1 LLNEAN
7 KTLQKLISYPK
18 PLKTNLMSTY
28 SLNQLLSSSTTNVS
42 NTVNTPRNY
51 VQTNDSYE
59 RNEEA
64 SFAGIFCLIVPV
76 VFTYFCIAD
85 NVFFDAFNIYLN
97 IMITGGLIFRVIA
110 FNWVGN
116 IAEEQNRSAKG
127 WQMLT
132 MLFPSITLITLGY
145 TQRLAPAKTV
155 VSQQTTVHT
164 EYETIEHVEVEE
176 QLLRKA
182 S

>member
-1 LLNEAN
+1 MLR
-7 KTLQKLISYPK
+7 
-18 PLKTNLMSTY
+18 
-28 SLNQLLSSSTTNVS
+28 SSVS
-42 NTVNTPRNY
+42 NETNTVAVPRNY
-51 VQTNDSYE
+51 AQANNYYQRND
-59 RNEEA
+59 EA
-64 SFAGIFCLIVPV
+64 SFAGIFCLVVPV
-76 VFTYFCIAD
+76 IFTYFCIAD

-97 IMITGGLIFRVIA
+97 IMITGGLVFRVIA
-110 FNWVGN
+110 VNWVGN
-116 IAEEQNRSAKG
+116 IAQEQNRSAKG
-127 WQMLT
+127 WQTLT
-132 MLFPSITLITLGY
+132 MIFPSISLITLGF

>member
-1 LLNEAN
+1 
-7 KTLQKLISYPK
+7 
-18 PLKTNLMSTY
+18 MSTL
-28 SLNQLLSSSTTNVS
+28 SLNQLLSSSVTNVS
-42 NTVNTPRNY
+42 NSVTSPRNY
-51 VQTNDSYE
+51 AQTNSYYQ

-64 SFAGIFCLIVPV
+64 SFAGIFCLVVPV
-76 VFTYFCIAD
+76 IFTYFCIAD
-85 NVFFDAFNIYLN
+85 HVFFDAFNIYLN

-116 IAEEQNRSAKG
+116 IAQEQNRSAKG
-127 WQMLT
+127 WQILT
-132 MLFPSITLITLGY
+132 MIFPSISLITLGY

-155 VSQQTTVHT
+155 VNQQTTTHA
-164 EYETIEHVEVEE
+164 EYENVEHEVIEE

>member
-1 LLNEAN
+1 
-7 KTLQKLISYPK
+7 
-18 PLKTNLMSTY
+18 MSTY
-28 SLNQLLSSSTTNVS
+28 SLNQMFSSSTTNVS
-42 NTVNTPRNY
+42 NSVNHSRNY
-51 VQTNDSYE
+51 VQTNNSYE

-64 SFAGIFCLIVPV
+64 SFAGIFCLVVPV
-76 VFTYFCIAD
+76 IFTYFCIAD
-85 NVFFDAFNIYLN
+85 HIFFDAFNIYLN

-127 WQMLT
+127 WQVLT
-132 MLFPSITLITLGY
+132 IIFPSISLITLGY

-155 VSQQTTVHT
+155 VSEQTTEHT
-164 EYETIEHVEVEE
+164 EYEKVEHEEVEE

>member
-1 LLNEAN
+1 
-7 KTLQKLISYPK
+7 
-18 PLKTNLMSTY
+18 MSTY
-28 SLNQLLSSSTTNVS
+28 SLNQLLNSSVTNVS
-42 NTVNTPRNY
+42 NTVTAPRNY
-51 VQTNDSYE
+51 AQTNNYYQ

-64 SFAGIFCLIVPV
+64 SFAGIFCLVVPV
-76 VFTYFCIAD
+76 IFTYFCIAD

-164 EYETIEHVEVEE
+164 EFETVEHVEVEE

>member
-1 LLNEAN
+1 
-7 KTLQKLISYPK
+7 
-18 PLKTNLMSTY
+18 MSTY
-28 SLNQLLSSSTTNVS
+28 SLNQLLNSSVTNVS
-42 NTVNTPRNY
+42 NTVTTPRNY
-51 VQTNDSYE
+51 AQTNNYYE

-64 SFAGIFCLIVPV
+64 SFAGIFCLVVPV
-76 VFTYFCIAD
+76 IFTYFCIAD

-132 MLFPSITLITLGY
+132 MLFPSISLITLGY
-145 TQRLAPAKTV
+145 SQRLAPAKKV
-155 VSQQTTVHT
+155 VSQQQSTETT
-164 EYETIEHVEVEE
+164 YEEVATYEVEE

>member
-1 LLNEAN
+1 
-7 KTLQKLISYPK
+7 
-18 PLKTNLMSTY
+18 MSTY
-28 SLNQLLSSSTTNVS
+28 SLNQMFSSSTTNVS
-42 NTVNTPRNY
+42 NSVNHSRNY
-51 VQTNDSYE
+51 VQTNNSYE

-64 SFAGIFCLIVPV
+64 SFAGIFCLVVPV
-76 VFTYFCIAD
+76 IFTYFCIAD
-85 NVFFDAFNIYLN
+85 HIFFDAFNIYLN

-127 WQMLT
+127 WQVLT
-132 MLFPSITLITLGY
+132 IIFPSISLITLGY

-155 VSQQTTVHT
+155 VSEQTTEHT
-164 EYETIEHVEVEE
+164 EYETAEHVEVEE

>member
-1 LLNEAN
+1 
-7 KTLQKLISYPK
+7 
-18 PLKTNLMSTY
+18 
-28 SLNQLLSSSTTNVS
+28 
-42 NTVNTPRNY
+42 
-51 VQTNDSYE
+51 
-59 RNEEA
+59 
-64 SFAGIFCLIVPV
+64 
-76 VFTYFCIAD
+76 
-85 NVFFDAFNIYLN
+85 
-97 IMITGGLIFRVIA
+97 MITGGLIFRVIA

>member
-1 LLNEAN
+1 
-7 KTLQKLISYPK
+7 
-18 PLKTNLMSTY
+18 MSTY
-28 SLNQLLSSSTTNVS
+28 SLNQMFSSSTTNVS
-42 NTVNTPRNY
+42 NSVNHSRNY
-51 VQTNDSYE
+51 VQTNNSYQ

-64 SFAGIFCLIVPV
+64 SFAGIFCLVVPV
-76 VFTYFCIAD
+76 IFTYFCIAD
-85 NVFFDAFNIYLN
+85 HIFFDAFNIYLN

-127 WQMLT
+127 WQVLT
-132 MLFPSITLITLGY
+132 IIFPSISLITLGY

-155 VSQQTTVHT
+155 VSEQTTEHT
-164 EYETIEHVEVEE
+164 EYETVEHVEVEE

>member
-1 LLNEAN
+1 
-7 KTLQKLISYPK
+7 
-18 PLKTNLMSTY
+18 MSTY
-28 SLNQLLSSSTTNVS
+28 SLNHLLSSPVSTPQNYS
-42 NTVNTPRNY
+42 NANNY
-51 VQTNDSYE
+51 YQ

-64 SFAGIFCLIVPV
+64 SFAGIFCLVVPII
-76 VFTYFCIAD
+76 FTFFCIAD
-85 NVFFDAFNIYLN
+85 SVFFDAFDIYLN

-127 WQMLT
+127 WQILSMI
-132 MLFPSITLITLGY
+132 FPSISLITLGY

-155 VSQQTTVHT
+155 VSEQTTTHT
-164 EYETIEHVEVEE
+164 EHEIVEQIELEE
-176 QLLRKA
+176 ELLRKA

>member
-1 LLNEAN
+1 
-7 KTLQKLISYPK
+7 
-18 PLKTNLMSTY
+18 MSTY
-28 SLNQLLSSSTTNVS
+28 SLNHLLSSPVSTPQNYS
-42 NTVNTPRNY
+42 NANNY
-51 VQTNDSYE
+51 YQ

-64 SFAGIFCLIVPV
+64 SFAGIFCLVVPII
-76 VFTYFCIAD
+76 FTFFCIAD
-85 NVFFDAFNIYLN
+85 SVFFDAFDIYLN

-127 WQMLT
+127 WQILSMI
-132 MLFPSITLITLGY
+132 FPSISLITLGY

-155 VSQQTTVHT
+155 VSEQTTTHT
-164 EYETIEHVEVEE
+164 ENEIVEQVELE
-176 QLLRKA
+176 EELLRKA

>member
-1 LLNEAN
+1 
-7 KTLQKLISYPK
+7 
-18 PLKTNLMSTY
+18 MSTY
-28 SLNQLLSSSTTNVS
+28 SLNQMFSSSTTNVS
-42 NTVNTPRNY
+42 NSVNHSRNY
-51 VQTNDSYE
+51 VQTNNSYE

-64 SFAGIFCLIVPV
+64 SFAGIFCLVVPV
-76 VFTYFCIAD
+76 IFTYFCIAD
-85 NVFFDAFNIYLN
+85 HIFFDAFNIYLN

-127 WQMLT
+127 WQVLT
-132 MLFPSITLITLGY
+132 IIFPSISLITLGY

-155 VSQQTTVHT
+155 VSEQTTEHT
-164 EYETIEHVEVEE
+164 ENETVEHLEVEE

>member
-1 LLNEAN
+1 
-7 KTLQKLISYPK
+7 
-18 PLKTNLMSTY
+18 MSTL
-28 SLNQLLSSSTTNVS
+28 SLNQLLSSSVTNVS
-42 NTVNTPRNY
+42 NSVTSPRNY
-51 VQTNDSYE
+51 AQTNSYYQ

-64 SFAGIFCLIVPV
+64 SFAGIFCLVVPV
-76 VFTYFCIAD
+76 IFTYFCIAD
-85 NVFFDAFNIYLN
+85 HVFFDAYNIYLN

-116 IAEEQNRSAKG
+116 IAQEQNRSAKG
-127 WQMLT
+127 WQILT
-132 MLFPSITLITLGY
+132 MIFPSISLITLGY

-155 VSQQTTVHT
+155 VSQQTTTHT
-164 EYETIEHVEVEE
+164 EYENVEHEVIEE

>member
-1 LLNEAN
+1 
-7 KTLQKLISYPK
+7 
-18 PLKTNLMSTY
+18 MSFLP
-28 SLNQLLSSSTTNVS
+28 LNQMLRSSVS
-42 NTVNTPRNY
+42 NETNTVAAPRNY
-51 VQTNDSYE
+51 PQANNYYQRND
-59 RNEEA
+59 EA
-64 SFAGIFCLIVPV
+64 SFAGIFCLVVPV
-76 VFTYFCIAD
+76 IFTYFCIAD

-97 IMITGGLIFRVIA
+97 IMITGGLVFRVIA
-110 FNWVGN
+110 VNWVGN
-116 IAEEQNRSAKG
+116 IAQEQNRSAKG
-127 WQMLT
+127 WQTLT
-132 MLFPSITLITLGY
+132 MIFPSISLITLGF

>member
-1 LLNEAN
+1 
-7 KTLQKLISYPK
+7 
-18 PLKTNLMSTY
+18 MSTL
-28 SLNQLLSSSTTNVS
+28 SLNQMLSSSVTNVS
-42 NTVNTPRNY
+42 NTVASPRNY
-51 VQTNDSYE
+51 SQANNSYQ

-64 SFAGIFCLIVPV
+64 SFAGIFCLVVPV
-76 VFTYFCIAD
+76 IFTYFCIAD
-85 NVFFDAFNIYLN
+85 HVFFDAFNIYLN

-116 IAEEQNRSAKG
+116 IAQEQNRAAKG
-127 WQMLT
+127 WQILT
-132 MLFPSITLITLGY
+132 LIFPSISLISLGY

-155 VSQQTTVHT
+155 VSQQATEHT
-164 EYETIEHVEVEE
+164 EYETVEHVEVEE

>member
-1 LLNEAN
+1 
-7 KTLQKLISYPK
+7 
-18 PLKTNLMSTY
+18 MSTL
-28 SLNQLLSSSTTNVS
+28 SINQLLSSSVTNVS
-42 NTVNTPRNY
+42 NTVTSPKHY
-51 VQTNDSYE
+51 AKTNNSYQ

-64 SFAGIFCLIVPV
+64 SFAGIFCLLVPAI
-76 VFTYFCIAD
+76 FTYFCIAD
-85 NVFFDAFNIYLN
+85 NVFFDAFNIYLTV
-97 IMITGGLIFRVIA
+97 MITGGLIFRVIA

-116 IAEEQNRSAKG
+116 IAQEQNRSAKG

-132 MLFPSITLITLGY
+132 MIFPSISLITLGY

-164 EYETIEHVEVEE
+164 EYETVEQVEVEVFEE

>member
-1 LLNEAN
+1 
-7 KTLQKLISYPK
+7 
-18 PLKTNLMSTY
+18 MSTN
-28 SLNQLLSSSTTNVS
+28 SLNQLLNSSVTNVS
-42 NTVNTPRNY
+42 NTVTTPWNY
-51 VQTNDSYE
+51 AQTNNYYQ

-64 SFAGIFCLIVPV
+64 SFAGIFCLVVPII
-76 VFTYFCIAD
+76 FTYFCIAD

-97 IMITGGLIFRVIA
+97 IIITGGLIFRVIA

-132 MLFPSITLITLGY
+132 MLFPSITLITLGF

-164 EYETIEHVEVEE
+164 EYETVEHVEAE
-176 QLLRKA
+176 QQSLRKA